1 MKIDKKGKV
10 LSFSEK
16 PKGDDLKAMV
26 IVIPMLSLVTKI
38 SNWNKNILTYML
50 TLLQTPGSRYN
61 SFGTFCGGGSKKAIH
76 CFDGSVCL
84 QEGDTSESS

>member
-38 SNWNKNILTYML
+38 LNWPKNILTYML